1 MITFQLL
8 FILPI
13 CSVQVAKDI
22 KDSLPP
28 MFEMDKIKRKF
39 GIDIEPTTIVLL
51 QELERFNKLIKR
63 MKLSLIELG
72 RALIGKFSNL
82 KFRVFNL

>member
-1 MITFQLL
+1 
-8 FILPI
+8 
-13 CSVQVAKDI
+13 
-22 KDSLPP
+22 

-39 GIDIEPTTIVLL
+39 GIDIDPTTIVLL

-72 RALIGKFSNL
+72 RALIGKNFEKNL
-82 KFRVFNL
+82 MHILI

>member
-1 MITFQLL
+1 
-8 FILPI
+8 
-13 CSVQVAKDI
+13 
-22 KDSLPP
+22 

-82 KFRVFNL
+82 KFRVRSLC